1 MHPQRHF
8 FLLEKNRVRGKQIS
22 IYCLCCLKKADSA
35 KTLAVMH
42 ILASVISNRFQI
54 SKNDLK
60 ITCQQTKGV
69 KGNANREQVSFM
81 YSRNAQ
87 KKICKMLIR
96 EPSIFHLLFITV
108 IKFLISFRDL
118 GKEN

>member
-8 FLLEKNRVRGKQIS
+8 FLLGKNRVRGKQIS

-35 KTLAVMH
+35 KTIAVMQ
-42 ILASVISNRFQI
+42 ILASAISNRFQI

-69 KGNANREQVSFM
+69 KGNADREQVSFM
-81 YSRNAQ
+81 CSENSQ
-87 KKICKMLIR
+87 KKICKALIR
-96 EPSIFHLLFITV
+96 EPSIFHLLFMRV

-118 GKEN
+118 DKEN